1 MDLEPTGE
9 IKPEFMFETDLKL
22 TVPADRQ
29 LRNDIRQGVE
39 RYFLLNKT
47 IPPVSYNT
55 LSEFAN
61 TLLASN
67 DWDRSYKAFVMVCC
81 GNAIWRCVVGAIPYD
96 KRMLMLPQCLKNSRL
111 CRGRSDELGLL
122 CSECGNCSISGFLR
136 EAEELGYLTIV
147 SEGTI
152 IATRLVESGKVDAI
166 IGVGCMEVLQKIF
179 SSVNKYTVPAIGIP
193 LLTCGC
199 VDTTADAEWIREE
212 IHYLDQRSDIKIHK
226 ISNLSEKVKELFNEQ
241 FIDRLLHLSGTLTD
255 NLVREVL
262 LAGGKRIRPLLTILA
277 CESFNQHPD
286 TDAIHSLALSV
297 ECFHKASLVL
307 DDIEDNQSSRYDRE
321 TIHVRYGI
329 PVAINLGD
337 LLIGYGYRLIIDSG
351 LSPLVIND
359 CLNVVTKGHIDLS
372 MGQGTELMTRK
383 DGHQPSL
390 KETLTVFGQKTSA
403 AFRVALLLGA
413 VAGGADEKNL
423 KLLDRFSYLIGLAF
437 QIKDDLD
444 DFNPG
449 SHSQTFENPSVLLS
463 VLAENID
470 PADNKTLEE
479 ALQRNDLEILQ
490 AMIDRYMIRD
500 LVAKLLK
507 DYLQQIMS
515 CLSDIQNIGLK
526 LVLHEIVG
534 KIFRDYL

>member
-1 MDLEPTGE
+1 
-9 IKPEFMFETDLKL
+9 MFETDLKL

-39 RYFLLNKT
+39 QYFLLNKT

-55 LSEFAN
+55 LSELAN

-81 GNAIWRCVVGAIPYD
+81 GNAIWRCVVGTIPYD
-96 KRMLMLPQCLKNSRL
+96 RRMLMLPQCLKNSRL
-111 CRGRSDELGLL
+111 CRGRFDELGLL

-166 IGVGCMEVLQKIF
+166 IGVGCMEVLQKMF

-199 VDTTADAEWIREE
+199 VDTTADTEWIREE
-212 IHYLDQRSDIKIHK
+212 IYHLDQQSDIKIHK
-226 ISNLSEKVKELFNEQ
+226 ISNLSERVTKLFNEQ
-241 FIDRLLHLSGTLTD
+241 FIDRLLHLSGTPTD

-262 LAGGKRIRPLLTILA
+262 LVGGKRIRPLLTILA
-277 CESFNQHPD
+277 CESFNQYPD
-286 TDAIHSLALSV
+286 TDAIHRLALSI
-297 ECFHKASLVL
+297 ECFHKASLIH
-307 DDIEDNQSSRYDRE
+307 DDIEDNQTSRYDKE

-337 LLIGYGYRLIIDSG
+337 LLIGYGYKLIIDSG
-351 LSPLVIND
+351 LSPIVIND
-359 CLNVVTKGHIDLS
+359 CLNVVTRGHIDLS
-372 MGQGTELMTRK
+372 MGQGTELMARD
-383 DGHQPSL
+383 DGHLLPL
-390 KETLTVFGQKTSA
+390 KEILTVFGQKTSA

-449 SHSQTFENPSVLLS
+449 SHSQTFENSSVLLS
-463 VLAENID
+463 VLTENID

-479 ALQRNDLEILQ
+479 ALQRNNLEILQ

-500 LVAKLLK
+500 LAAKLLK
-507 DYLQQIMS
+507 DYLQQIIS

-526 LVLHEIVG
+526 LALHEIVG